1 MSELSARIANLPGG
15 KLQLLLRE
23 MAKKKTGAT
32 ESKIIPRPRTGGSF
46 PLSFAQQRLWFLDQ
60 LDPGNHIYNE
70 ASAIRLTGT
79 FNAIAL
85 SQSFDEIIRRHE
97 VLRTTFSTEEG
108 QPVQVIAPQL
118 RLQISLVDLTEFDEG
133 ARETELK
140 QLAVAEALRPFDL
153 SSAPFMRV
161 TLVRMSNEVH
171 VLLLTMHHIISDAW
185 STGILIRE
193 LVTLYMAYS
202 NGRTSP
208 LAKLPV
214 QYADYAAWQREW
226 LSGEVLDRQ
235 LDYWR
240 KELSG
245 APQVINLP
253 ADRPRPAINS
263 YRGGNYSFVLPQALT
278 DSIRALSRAEEVT
291 VFNTLLAA
299 FQTLLHR
306 ITAEEDIVI
315 GANIANRNHAG
326 TENLIGFFINMLAL
340 RADLKGDPSF
350 RELLGRVRKV
360 TLGAYAHQDLPFDKL
375 IEELQPERIPGVSPL
390 FQVVFNYYAPE
401 PFQQIPELKLE
412 PLSFDYDVSRFDLSL
427 IMSDRDGTLS
437 GVWKYSTQLF
447 DAYTVARIH
456 GHFETLLRSITA
468 QPDARLSSLEI
479 FTQAEQQQRKAVN
492 KELKKSN
499 FKKFVGVKPKTIT
512 ASTKSLVRS
521 RSLRP
526 GERVPLLVEPEVED
540 VDLSLWA
547 ANNRSWI
554 DSQLL
559 ENGAIMFR
567 NFNVDSVGAFHQLAR
582 AVSSEL
588 LDYVEPSSPRSEIG
602 NKIYTSTEY
611 PADQW
616 IFLHNEMSYSLHWP
630 RKVFFYCV
638 KPAAHGGE
646 TPLACS
652 RKVFDLIDPAIRD
665 EFIARK
671 VMYVRNFGD
680 GLHRPWQDFFKT
692 QDRVEVD
699 AYCSKAGIEPEWIG
713 ANRLR
718 IRQVCQS
725 VVTHPETGAVVWFNQ
740 AHAFHVSSLDP
751 AVRSVLLS
759 EMDEADIPRNAYYG
773 DGTPIADETIAAIQ
787 EAHRRATILFPWQAR
802 DVLLVDNMAVAHGR
816 APFSGPRQILVA
828 MSEPYS
834 SHVPAPEERDVYS
847 PRA

>member
-1 MSELSARIANLPGG
+1 MSELSLRIANLPAG

-23 MAKKKTGAT
+23 RAKKKRDAT
-32 ESKIIPRPRTGGSF
+32 ESKITPRTRASASY

-70 ASAIRLTGT
+70 PSAIRLAGT
-79 FNAIAL
+79 LNTSAL
-85 SQSFDEIIRRHE
+85 ARSFDEIIRRHE
-97 VLRTTFSTEEG
+97 VLRTTFSTQEG
-108 QPVQVIAPQL
+108 HPAQVIAPYLKLQL
-118 RLQISLVDLTEFDEG
+118 SLVDLSELDDG
-133 ARETELK
+133 AHEAETER
-140 QLAVAEALRPFDL
+140 LAIAEALRPFDL

-161 TLVRMSNEVH
+161 TLVRRSSEEH

-193 LVTLYMAYS
+193 LMTLYVAYS
-202 NGRTSP
+202 GGRNSP

-214 QYADYAAWQREW
+214 QYADYAVWQREW
-226 LSGEVLDRQ
+226 LNGEVLERQ

-245 APQVINLP
+245 APPVMNLP
-253 ADRPRPAINS
+253 TDRPRPAIKS
-263 YRGGNYSFVLPQALT
+263 YRGGNYCFVLPATLT
-278 DSIRALSRAEEVT
+278 ASLRALSRSEEVT

-299 FQTLLHR
+299 FQTLLYR
-306 ITAEEDIVI
+306 TTAQDDIVI

-326 TENLIGFFINMLAL
+326 TESLIGFFINMLGL
-340 RADLKGDPSF
+340 RADLAGDPSF
-350 RELLGRVRKV
+350 RELLSRARKV

-375 IEELQPERIPGVSPL
+375 IEELQPERIPGISPL

-401 PFQQIPELKLE
+401 PVQQIPGLKLE
-412 PLSFDYDVSRFDLSL
+412 PLSFDYEVCRFDLSL
-427 IMSDRDGTLS
+427 IISDREGTLS

-447 DAYTVARIH
+447 DANTVARIH
-456 GHFETLLRSITA
+456 GHFETLLQSITA
-468 QPDARLSSLEI
+468 QPDARLSTLEI
-479 FTQAEQQQRKAVN
+479 FTWAEQQQRMTVN

-526 GERVPLLVEPEVED
+526 GERVPLVVEPEVDD
-540 VDLSLWA
+540 VDLSCWA
-547 ANNRSWI
+547 ADNRAWI
-554 DSQLL
+554 DAQLL
-559 ENGAIMFR
+559 EHGAILFR
-567 NFNVDSVGAFHQLAR
+567 HFNVDSVDAFHQLAR
-582 AVSSEL
+582 AVSGEL

-616 IFLHNEMSYSLHWP
+616 IFLHNEMSYALHWP

-638 KPAAHGGE
+638 KPAALGGE

-652 RKVFDLIDPAIRD
+652 RTVFDLIDPAIR
-665 EFIARK
+665 EQFIARK

-680 GLHRPWQDFFKT
+680 GLHRPWQEFFKT
-692 QDRVEVD
+692 QERAEVE
-699 AYCSKAGIEPEWIG
+699 AYCFRAGIEPEWRG

-725 VVTHPETGAVVWFNQ
+725 VVNHPETGALVWFNQ
-740 AHAFHVSSLDP
+740 AHAFHVSSLDL

-759 EMDEADIPRNAYYG
+759 EMDETDIPRNAYYG
-773 DGTPIADETIAAIQ
+773 DGTSIEYDAIAGIQ
-787 EAHRRATILFPWQAR
+787 EAYRRATIAFPWQAR
-802 DVLLVDNMAVAHGR
+802 DVLLIDNMAVAHGR
-816 APFSGPRQILVA
+816 APFSGPREVLVA
-828 MSEPYS
+828 MAEPHS
-834 SHVPAPEERDVYS
+834 GQ
-847 PRA
+847 

>member
-1 MSELSARIANLPGG
+1 MSELSARIANLPAA

-23 MAKKKTGAT
+23 MAKTKSGAT
-32 ESKIIPRPRTGGSF
+32 ESKITPRARAGASF

-79 FNAIAL
+79 FNAMAL
-85 SQSFDEIIRRHE
+85 AQSFDEIIRRHE
-97 VLRTTFSTEEG
+97 VLRTTFGTEEG
-108 QPVQVIAPQL
+108 QPAQVIAPHLQ
-118 RLQISLVDLTEFDEG
+118 LQISLVDLTEFDEG
-133 ARETELK
+133 RREAELK
-140 QLAVAEALRPFDL
+140 QLAVAEAFRPFDL

-161 TLVRMSNEVH
+161 NLVRMSNDEY

-193 LVTLYMAYS
+193 LVTLYVAYS

-214 QYADYAAWQREW
+214 QYADYAVWQREW
-226 LSGEVLDRQ
+226 LNGAELERQ
-235 LDYWR
+235 LEYWR

-245 APQVINLP
+245 APPVINLP
-253 ADRPRPAINS
+253 TDRPRQAIKS
-263 YRGGNYSFVLPQALT
+263 YRGGNYSFVLPEALT
-278 DSIRALSRAEEVT
+278 ASIRVLSRGEEVT

-299 FQTLLHR
+299 VQTLLYR
-306 ITAEEDIVI
+306 LTAQDDIVI

-326 TENLIGFFINMLAL
+326 TESLIGFFINMLAL
-340 RADLKGDPSF
+340 RADLTGDPSF
-350 RELLGRVRKV
+350 RELLNRARKV

-375 IEELQPERIPGVSPL
+375 IEELQPERIPGISPL

-401 PFQQIPELKLE
+401 PFQQIPGLKLE

-427 IMSDRDGTLS
+427 IMSDREGTLS
-437 GVWKYSTQLF
+437 GVWKYSTELF
-447 DAYTVARIH
+447 DPGTISRIH
-456 GHFETLLRSITA
+456 GYFETLLRSITA
-468 QPDARLSSLEI
+468 APDARLSTLEM
-479 FTQAEQQQRKAVN
+479 FTPAERQQRMTVN

-521 RSLRP
+521 RSLNP
-526 GERVPLLVEPEVED
+526 GERVPLVVEPDVED
-540 VDLSLWA
+540 VELSFWA
-547 ANNRSWI
+547 GNNRAWI

-559 ENGAIMFR
+559 ENGAILFR
-567 NFNVDSVGAFHQLAR
+567 NFNVDSVDAFHQLAR
-582 AVSSEL
+582 AVSGEL
-588 LDYVEPSSPRSEIG
+588 LDYVEPSSPRSEVG

-611 PADQW
+611 PPDQW
-616 IFLHNEMSYSLHWP
+616 IFLHNEMSYALHWP

-638 KPAAHGGE
+638 TPAPIGGE

-652 RKVFDLIDPAIRD
+652 RTVFDLIDPAIRD

-692 QDRVEVD
+692 NERAEVE
-699 AYCSKAGIEPEWIG
+699 AYCLKGGIEPEWLG
-713 ANRLR
+713 GNRLR

-725 VVTHPETGAVVWFNQ
+725 VVKHPETGATVWFNQ
-740 AHAFHVSSLDP
+740 AHAFHVSSLEP

-773 DGTPIADETIAAIQ
+773 DGTTIKDDTIAAIQ
-787 EAHRRATILFPWQAR
+787 EAYRRATIAFPWQAR
-802 DVLLVDNMAVAHGR
+802 DVVLIDNMAVAHGR
-816 APFSGPRQILVA
+816 APFSGPRQVLVA

-834 SHVPAPEERDVYS
+834 SQY
-847 PRA
+847 

>member
-1 MSELSARIANLPGG
+1 MSEVSTRIANLPAA

-23 MAKKKTGAT
+23 MAKKKSGAT
-32 ESKIIPRPRTGGSF
+32 ESKITPRARTGGAF

-79 FNAIAL
+79 LNTQAL
-85 SQSFDEIIRRHE
+85 ARSFDEIIRRHE
-97 VLRTTFSTEEG
+97 VLRTTFSTQDG
-108 QPVQVIAPQL
+108 QPVQVIAPHLKLQL
-118 RLQISLVDLTEFDEG
+118 SHVDLSEFDDG
-133 ARETELK
+133 AREAEIER
-140 QLAVAEALRPFDL
+140 LAIAESLRPFDL
-153 SSAPFMRV
+153 SAAPFMRV
-161 TLVRMSNEVH
+161 MLVRMSKEEH

-202 NGRTSP
+202 EGRTSP

-226 LSGEVLDRQ
+226 LSGAELERQ

-245 APQVINLP
+245 TPPVINLP
-253 ADRPRPAINS
+253 ADRPRPEIRS
-263 YRGGNYSFVLPQALT
+263 YRGGNYSFVLPEALT
-278 DSIRALSRAEEVT
+278 ASIRALSRSEEVT

-299 FQTLLHR
+299 FQTLLNR
-306 ITAEEDIVI
+306 ITGQDDIVI

-326 TENLIGFFINMLAL
+326 TESLIGFFINMLSL
-340 RADLKGDPSF
+340 RADLAGDPTF
-350 RELLGRVRKV
+350 RELLSRVRKV

-401 PFQQIPELKLE
+401 PFQQLPGLKLE
-412 PLSFDYDVSRFDLSL
+412 PLNFDYEVSRFDLSI
-427 IMSDRDGTLS
+427 IMSDREGILS
-437 GVWKYSTQLF
+437 GVWKYSTELF
-447 DAYTVARIH
+447 DAGTVARIH
-456 GHFETLLRSITA
+456 KHFETLLQSITA
-468 QPDARLSSLEI
+468 QPDARLSTLEI
-479 FTQAEQQQRKAVN
+479 FTQAEQQQRMTVN

-526 GERVPLLVEPEVED
+526 GERVPLVVEPEVED
-540 VDLSLWA
+540 VDLSFWA
-547 ANNRSWI
+547 ANNRAWI
-554 DSQLL
+554 DAQLL
-559 ENGAIMFR
+559 ENGAILFR
-567 NFNVDSVGAFHQLAR
+567 NFNVDSVDAFHQLAR
-582 AVSSEL
+582 AVSGEL

-611 PADQW
+611 PSDQW
-616 IFLHNEMSYSLHWP
+616 IFLHNEMSYALHWP

-638 KPAAHGGE
+638 KPAVVGGE

-652 RKVFDLIDPAIRD
+652 RTVFELIDPAIR
-665 EFIARK
+665 EQFIAKK

-680 GLHRPWQDFFKT
+680 GLHRPWQEFFKT
-692 QDRVEVD
+692 QDRAEVE
-699 AYCSKAGIEPEWIG
+699 AYCLNAGIEPEWLG
-713 ANRLR
+713 GNRLR

-725 VVTHPETGAVVWFNQ
+725 VVNHPETGVMVWFNQ

-751 AVRSVLLS
+751 AVRRVLLS

-773 DGTPIADETIAAIQ
+773 DGTTIEDDTIAAIQ
-787 EAHRRATILFPWQAR
+787 EAYRRATILFPWQAR
-802 DVLLVDNMAVAHGR
+802 DVVFIDNMAVAHGR

-834 SHVPAPEERDVYS
+834 SQVTTVN
-847 PRA
+847 